1 MMDGQQEVPFRTS
14 RQKWF
19 TAEQKWALLLEYDQ
33 CLDRG
38 SKSAFCRRVGIWK
51 GTPLEWLRQRADGRL
66 VDPATVENMT
76 KPRGRPSWDE
86 RQELE
91 RLRRE
96 NESLQRRLEQ
106 SEAAAD
112 VLGKAAALLEAL
124 SKSAENEQPRQSPP
138 LPGRPGWLSDPDT
151 SRLPSIPPKNS

>member
-1 MMDGQQEVPFRTS
+1 MMKDEQQVPFRAS
-14 RQKWF
+14 RRKWF

-38 SKSAFCRRVGIWK
+38 SKSAFCRRIGIDPV
-51 GTPLEWLRQRADGRL
+51 TPREWLRQRADGQL
-66 VDPATVENMT
+66 VEPANVVDVT
-76 KPRGRPSWDE
+76 KPRGRPGWDE

-96 NESLQRRLEQ
+96 NELLQRRLEQ

-124 SKSAENEQPRQSPP
+124 AKSAETEQPRQPPP

-151 SRLPSIPPKNS
+151 CRLPSIPPKNS